1 MTADNLLLWAH
12 YASDHRGLA
21 IELNPHDQEFN
32 RHTSRDRN
40 FERAGEVRYSAE
52 RPRIPETDEILFDHF
67 FVKSLEWSYEQEAY
81 RHLVVDAA
89 DQRIGLRQSQAEQS
103 SPAILTN
110 ELPDAEGY
118 LALRYFRPLGKT
130 KVLFFP
136 GTATALAAS
145 FANLS

>member
-1 MTADNLLLWAH
+1 MKISAKRLLWRQIGHSYMAK
-12 YASDHRGLA
+12 
-21 IELNPHDQEFN
+21 
-32 RHTSRDRN
+32 RDRN

-110 ELPDAEGY
+110 ELPDAEG
-118 LALRYFRPLGKT
+118 
-130 KVLFFP
+130 
-136 GTATALAAS
+136 S
-145 FANLS
+145 